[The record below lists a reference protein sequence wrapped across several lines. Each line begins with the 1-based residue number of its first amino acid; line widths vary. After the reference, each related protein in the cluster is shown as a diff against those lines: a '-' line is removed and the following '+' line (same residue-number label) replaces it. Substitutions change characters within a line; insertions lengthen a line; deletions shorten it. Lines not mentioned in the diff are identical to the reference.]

1 MIKEIKDKITDTKT
15 GKLKTNFIVA
25 IGLIGIALI
34 FLSGLGSNNDEQGD
48 KADNS
53 IVLQNTD
60 VYRENLEQQL
70 EAILSD
76 VQGAGDVSVMIS
88 LEGTIEYIYAE
99 EIQSSSQHKDTD
111 KSSDYKNEVV
121 LVEGKDGKDA
131 LVKKVI
137 NPRVN
142 GVLIVCDGGD
152 DVILSEKLIN
162 SASAA
167 LGISTAKIYVAK
179 RTK

>member
-1 MIKEIKDKITDTKT
+1 MVKEIKEKITDSKT

-60 VYRENLEQQL
+60 VYRESLEQQL

-99 EIQSSSQHKDTD
+99 EIQS
-111 KSSDYKNEVV
+111 NM
-121 LVEGKDGKDA
+121 L
-131 LVKKVI
+131 
-137 NPRVN
+137 
-142 GVLIVCDGGD
+142 
-152 DVILSEKLIN
+152 
-162 SASAA
+162 
-167 LGISTAKIYVAK
+167 
-179 RTK
+179 